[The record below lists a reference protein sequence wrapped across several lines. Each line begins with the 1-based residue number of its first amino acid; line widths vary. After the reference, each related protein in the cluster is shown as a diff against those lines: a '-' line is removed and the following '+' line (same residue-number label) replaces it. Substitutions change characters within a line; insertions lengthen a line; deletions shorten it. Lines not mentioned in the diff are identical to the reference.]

1 MRAIL
6 VLLALVCLLAAAA
19 LYLGFISFE
28 QTRAGSVQ
36 VQTPKFEADVG
47 RVSVGTE
54 NATVTVPKL
63 EVERADRAPDNAQA
77 R

>member
-6 VLLALVCLLAAAA
+6 VLLAVLCLGAAAA
-19 LYLGFISFE
+19 LYLGFINIE

-36 VQTPKFEADVG
+36 VQTPKFQADVG

-54 NATVTVPKL
+54 NTTVTVPKL
-63 EVERADRAPDNAQA
+63 EVERADGAGNAQV